1 MTLVN
6 TITGAGNLVNQKF
19 PTWLLLTKMCCFS
32 KIFGT
37 HLICIWF
44 LKLELLKFLNA
55 HSESHGGRTIV
66 KIRRVDFLLKEL
78 LLAMTF
84 F

>member
-1 MTLVN
+1 MR
-6 TITGAGNLVNQKF
+6 
-19 PTWLLLTKMCCFS
+19 LLLTSNQDVLLFKNLWYIFTLYMVP
-32 KIFGT
+32 KIF
-37 HLICIWF
+37 
-44 LKLELLKFLNA
+44 KFLNA
-55 HSESHGGRTIV
+55 HSESHGGRTIL